1 MAYWALAVLFL
12 FVAAILAGHAD
23 SAALIYAIALLAPV
37 YAFISFF
44 AFLRSIFSKN
54 AAISLGQFAAGL
66 SAVAVILAY
75 VLIGYY

>member
-1 MAYWALAVLFL
+1 MAYWALAVLFV
-12 FVAAILAGHAD
+12 FVAAVITGYAD
-23 SAALIYAIALLAPV
+23 GSSLIYAIALLAPV

-66 SAVAVILAY
+66 GAVAVIMAY
-75 VLIGYY
+75 YLIGYY